1 MKVNKHF
8 LHKSIIAATISSSV
22 FSTAQAAVLEEVMVT
37 AQKRAQSV
45 NDIGV
50 SASALSGDGL
60 KALGIEQSSDL
71 GAMTPGL
78 VTVNATS
85 GGTPIFAIR
94 GIGLDD
100 FNANNTSGVGV
111 YTDEVFASSPV
122 YLSGQLFDIER
133 VEVLKGP
140 QGTLYGKNTTGGA
153 INFISNK
160 PSDEFEASIEAG
172 YGSHETVDL
181 TGIVSGPITDGI
193 RGRIATNYVKAGE
206 GWQEDVATGKEYGKI
221 DKLALRGQLAF
232 DISDNGD
239 ALLRA
244 YYSEDNSIP
253 ESPHNEGAQ
262 DALLLT
268 DFDVLSSPT
277 NPSKVSVGALDIGKD
292 EQGSGFALTVNYD
305 FDAFQFISISS
316 FDQYE
321 RVVLDNYDGHS
332 VSTMELFLDEE
343 LEQWSQEFRLVS
355 NSDGPLTWVTG
366 VNISYEEVVENQAYF
381 DDSFLVTD
389 SLLNGSFDP
398 ADADA
403 NGLDR
408 FITAYE
414 QKTDSY
420 GAYLHTE
427 TELNDSFKLIAGIRY
442 SNDKRSFDAAATED
456 IFGDIIPVVSQ
467 DESNSEDA
475 ITGKI
480 GLDWQAN
487 DELLVFSS
495 VSTSYKSGSYYGA
508 PIIDSDAWSYLE
520 PEDILAFELGFKW
533 SLLEGSMQLNG
544 SVFKMEYENRQS
556 LITYTA
562 DDFSNYV
569 TAAATLDT
577 TMINVPESETQG
589 FELDVEW
596 LATDQ
601 LSLRAGIAYLDSE
614 VTKSP
619 SAAELR
625 GISGDI
631 AVNGN
636 ATGDAD
642 FNGAIDGSEIAFVD
656 AIGATIDQGTVLAQS
671 PKWSYNAS
679 AAYEFTIGNNLIARL
694 QTSYSWVDKQYAQ
707 LGDINAQYGQVKGA
721 NAQASI
727 GADDERWLLTLWGRN
742 ITNEESET
750 YSFSG
755 FAGRTVYRQQPA
767 TYGITLNYNFH

>member
-1 MKVNKHF
+1 MYLNKH
-8 LHKSIIAATISSSV
+8 LLARSILAAS
-22 FSTAQAAVLEEVMVT
+22 FSTSFITATQAAVLEEVMVT

-45 NDIGV
+45 NHIGV

-111 YTDEVFASSPV
+111 YTDEVFASSPA
-122 YLSGQLFDIER
+122 YLNGQLFDIER

-172 YGSHETVDL
+172 YGSHETVEL
-181 TGIVSGPITDGI
+181 TGVISGPISDSV
-193 RGRIATNYVKAGE
+193 RGRLAANYVKAGE
-206 GWQEDVATGKEYGKI
+206 GWQEDEATGKEYGKT

-232 DISDNGD
+232 DISGNGD
-239 ALLRA
+239 ALLRT
-244 YYSEDNSIP
+244 YYSEDNSTP
-253 ESPHNEGAQ
+253 ESPHNEGAA
-262 DALLLT
+262 DALFLSG
-268 DFDVLSSPT
+268 FDVLSSPT
-277 NPSKVSVGALDIGKD
+277 NPRKVSVGNLDASKD
-292 EQGSGFALTVNYD
+292 EQGTGIALTVNYD

-321 RVVLDNYDGHS
+321 RVVLDNYDGYA
-332 VSTMELFLDEE
+332 VSTTDLFLDEE
-343 LEQWSQEFRLVS
+343 LEQWSQEFRFVS
-355 NSDGPLTWVTG
+355 NSDGAFTWITG

-389 SLLNGSFDP
+389 SVLFGSFDP

-408 FITAYE
+408 FVASYE
-414 QKTDSY
+414 QETDSY

-427 TELNDSFKLIAGIRY
+427 TELNDSFKLIGGVRY
-442 SNDKRSFDAAATED
+442 SNDKRSFDAVGTEEF
-456 IFGDIIPVVSQ
+456 FGEIIPVQ
-467 DESNSEDA
+467 TQNESNSEDA
-475 ITGKI
+475 ITGKL
-480 GLDWQAN
+480 GLDWQVN
-487 DELLVFSS
+487 DDLMIFTNVA
-495 VSTSYKSGSYYGA
+495 TSYKSGAYYGTA
-508 PIIDSDAWSYLE
+508 IVDSDAWTYVD
-520 PEDILAFELGFKW
+520 PEDILSYELGFKW

-569 TAAATLDT
+569 TAAATIDT

-625 GISGDI
+625 GISGDVSI
-631 AVNGN
+631 NDN

-642 FNGAIDGSEIAFVD
+642 FSGAIDGSEIAFVD
-656 AIGATIDQGTVLAQS
+656 AIGAPVAEGTVLAQS
-671 PKWSYNAS
+671 PEWSYNAS
-679 AAYEFTIGNNLIARL
+679 AAYEFNVNNNLIARV
-694 QTSYSWVDKQYAQ
+694 QASYSWVDKQFAQ
-707 LGDINAQYGQVKGA
+707 LGDPNAQYG
-721 NAQASI
+721 
-727 GADDERWLLTLWGRN
+727 
-742 ITNEESET
+742 
-750 YSFSG
+750 
-755 FAGRTVYRQQPA
+755 
-767 TYGITLNYNFH
+767 